1 MDSDVHLPEEY
12 GIYQS
17 VGDTVGPS
25 GIIRALRTIPMMFEI
40 ADAKELF
47 NRMIE
52 NTKEYLKDYKID

>member
-1 MDSDVHLPEEY
+1 MEKSRKYISSEEELE
-12 GIYQS
+12 I
-17 VGDTVGPS
+17 TPS
-25 GIIRALRTIPMMFEI
+25 GEEGVLQITLEV